1 MLAKPDTEIEVYI
14 ARRYLDIVSHAT
26 KEFLIDHET
35 SAAIGMEHK
44 GKVAMAS
51 KT

>member
-1 MLAKPDTEIEVYI
+1 MLAKSDTEIEVYI

-35 SAAIGMEHK
+35 TVAIGMEHK
-44 GKVAMAS
+44 DKAAMA
-51 KT
+51 